1 MSKEEKKAELIFD
14 RWKADLKEMDRS
26 REKVPGNF
34 ELLFNTL
41 SESKISFEYA
51 HIILDKAIKAHY
63 PPTGAVDNT
72 YRRLKPMLNGKTRQE
87 FLDEWKDNIADAA
100 KRSFY
105 GLYSIDGAAASE
117 EKKYGSMSA
126 AVYRKERAHAETYP
140 ILDWT
145 KIKIEPMLVDDFEVD
160 LNELES
166 DNE

>member
-1 MSKEEKKAELIFD
+1 MNKEEKKAELIFD

-34 ELLFNTL
+34 ELLFCAL
-41 SESKISFEYA
+41 SDSKISFDFAYA
-51 HIILDKAIKAHY
+51 ILDKAIKAHY
-63 PPTGAVDNT
+63 PPTGAIDNT
-72 YRRLKPMLNGKTRQE
+72 YRRLKPTLNGKSKQE
-87 FLDEWKDNIADAA
+87 WIDEWKDNIADAA

-105 GLYSIDGAAASE
+105 GLYSIDGAVAQE

-126 AVYRKERAHAETYP
+126 AAYRKERAHAETYP

-145 KIKIEPMLVDDFEVD
+145 KIKIEPMTVDDFEVD
-160 LNELES
+160 LSELES